1 VGRVRKG
8 RDLAETRSHLEDQ
21 LEGRCRY
28 DEMGNLSRGLRR
40 WRMGIVGAGEDR
52 CTDLEE
58 DRCRVREARHGQS
71 PHRHEV
77 GWVQRVRRGLYWGDC
92 VRIWAALLW
101 TDQPEETWR
110 VIQSSLEPGQSG
122 AEKDTCHFYDWVQME
137 SDDEIQSSSIRSGAL
152 LVRSCVEGM
161 PGVLCTTSR
170 SLNGFGGR
178 LSLRPLADLLSVL

>member
-21 LEGRCRY
+21 LEGQCRY

-77 GWVQRVRRGLYWGDC
+77 GWVQRVRRGLY
-92 VRIWAALLW
+92 
-101 TDQPEETWR
+101 
-110 VIQSSLEPGQSG
+110 
-122 AEKDTCHFYDWVQME
+122 
-137 SDDEIQSSSIRSGAL
+137 
-152 LVRSCVEGM
+152 
-161 PGVLCTTSR
+161 
-170 SLNGFGGR
+170 
-178 LSLRPLADLLSVL
+178 